1 MLRELRSQTTNLDKS
16 KYKVMLLWDPDNARD
31 VGWLTVEKDVKVDL
45 TALQVRDV
53 NLEKAIYSLEEAN
66 NEVKDTIIAQFSSSR
81 GIQEAN
87 EDNEDA
93 TKNSLIDAKDIKPWL
108 SVTPNHMESN
118 KVKCMECKATF
129 GREYFPEHMA
139 RIHGQV
145 VSKYKKTRC
154 DVCGKYINEDT
165 LHIHKK
171 DKHGVGKDSK
181 PSPGIGNSE
190 LKKCGNCEKVFKNKC
205 GLSMHMKACMKSGKN
220 TLQESGGSIRH
231 EKVDVKYSVE
241 GEVKVS
247 STISPGPE
255 MYEGERVSFN
265 IFYEG
270 RSYSC
275 SRSNGGAIRSSLKK
289 FCKHVG
295 KDLQFEFCGRFLTGE
310 ENVGSVSGALII
322 ASSRI

>member
-1 MLRELRSQTTNLDKS
+1 MLRELRSQTPNLDKS

-53 NLEKAIYSLEEAN
+53 NLEKAINSLEETN
-66 NEVKDTIIAQFSSSR
+66 NEVKDTIAQFSSSR
-81 GIQEAN
+81 GTREAS

-93 TKNSLIDAKDIKPWL
+93 IKNSLLDSKDIKPCL

-129 GREYFPEHMA
+129 RREYFPEHMA
-139 RIHGQV
+139 RIHGKV

-171 DKHGVGKDSK
+171 EKHGVGKDSK

-190 LKKCGNCEKVFKNKC
+190 LKKCGNCGKVFKNKC
-205 GLSMHMKACMKSGKN
+205 GLSSHMKACIKSGKN
-220 TLQESGGSIRH
+220 TLQESGGQ
-231 EKVDVKYSVE
+231 KTVDVKDSVE
-241 GEVKVS
+241 EEVKVWS
-247 STISPGPE
+247 IHLPGPE
-255 MYEGERVSFN
+255 MCKSERVSFN

-295 KDLQFEFCGRFLTGE
+295 KDLQFGLGGRFLTGE
-310 ENVGSVSGALII
+310 EIVDTVSGALII